1 MFCLSR
7 SCSSVISLSILLASI
22 LRILQFKREKR
33 ATSIL
38 LFPQYTCT
46 KKHSHFSCLWG
57 FRAVWCQ
64 LLLQRLDVFV
74 VYITETCCQLPCR
87 SAHGPLTLAE
97 CSAADCLSV
106 MVNVSWS
113 SVHFEPHW
121 FHSLS
126 WHWAQ
131 AGQHLHFICLHT
143 HICLF
148 IKGNPQKANGPLCV
162 PLSR

>member
-7 SCSSVISLSILLASI
+7 SCSSVISLSILLPSI
-22 LRILQFKREKR
+22 LRILQFKREKS

-46 KKHSHFSCLWG
+46 KKHSYFSCSRV

-64 LLLQRLDVFV
+64 LLLV
-74 VYITETCCQLPCR
+74 VYIAETWCQLPCR

-113 SVHFEPHW
+113 SVHFELPW

-126 WHWAQ
+126 WHRAQ
-131 AGQHLHFICLHT
+131 SGQHLHFMSAYPHLPVHQT
-143 HICLF
+143 QPTES
-148 IKGNPQKANGPLCV
+148 KWTSLCAA
-162 PLSR
+162 